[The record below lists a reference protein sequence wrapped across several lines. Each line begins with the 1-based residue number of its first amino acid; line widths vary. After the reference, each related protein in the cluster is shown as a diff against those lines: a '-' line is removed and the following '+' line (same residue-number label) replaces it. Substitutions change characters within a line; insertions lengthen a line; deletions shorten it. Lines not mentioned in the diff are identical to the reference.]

1 MTLEIAQK
9 RTIKLL
15 KSSTPKEKLNKFVK
29 GYVPTHYKRLSI
41 SMEKA
46 IELAIIGATESLAYY
61 GDRLYFTQALLM
73 GAVVSGEY
81 DNIIVVTP
89 SQYGK
94 SWLSSRIAVWLADH
108 NRRCYVAG
116 GKKDTTD
123 IIMQHVTD
131 TLQTVDESIAR

>member
-1 MTLEIAQK
+1 
-9 RTIKLL
+9 
-15 KSSTPKEKLNKFVK
+15 
-29 GYVPTHYKRLSI
+29 
-41 SMEKA
+41 
-46 IELAIIGATESLAYY
+46 
-61 GDRLYFTQALLM
+61 M

-116 GKKDTTD
+116 GKK
-123 IIMQHVTD
+123 IPLILSCNM
-131 TLQTVDESIAR
+131 LQIHYRLLMNQLQENY